1 MHVLQNFLN
10 LKEPPSQGDWAQTGE
25 TFNYVFIL
33 RQHSGS
39 HGDWAQ
45 TGETFNY
52 VFILRQHSF
61 WYLLVSLRLLQFMG
75 SIC

>member
-52 VFILRQHSF
+52 VFILRQHSGIGILKIIVVLSAI
-61 WYLLVSLRLLQFMG
+61 YG
-75 SIC
+75 

>member
-10 LKEPPSQGDWAQTGE
+10 LKEPP
-25 TFNYVFIL
+25 
-33 RQHSGS
+33 S

-52 VFILRQHSF
+52 VFILRQV
-61 WYLLVSLRLLQFMG
+61 LVPLRLLLFYLQFMG

>member
-10 LKEPPSQGDWAQTGE
+10 LKEPPSQ
-25 TFNYVFIL
+25 
-33 RQHSGS
+33 
-39 HGDWAQ
+39 GDWAQ